1 MDITVLNFIFGTF
14 NVFWG
19 IYNSKKMH
27 SLSIVQS
34 FSSNLIEKIFI
45 PFYKNIECNLFVN
58 VTSDNRKEIIRNL
71 SELYNTLN
79 NENLLFYISDSLLI
93 PLEKLTQ
100 QNRKPLTSKEINK
113 IYQDFSKNYYI
124 S

>member
-1 MDITVLNFIFGTF
+1 MDINVLSFIFGTF

-58 VTSDNRKEIIRNL
+58 VTSDNRK
-71 SELYNTLN
+71 
-79 NENLLFYISDSLLI
+79 
-93 PLEKLTQ
+93 
-100 QNRKPLTSKEINK
+100 
-113 IYQDFSKNYYI
+113 
-124 S
+124 